1 MSERHDPRAER
12 EAVAASLRGQAYH
25 VLTYAKPSE
34 FHDPARLAIMF
45 AIEEMLQGGT
55 PVTRATLCDRLRLRG
70 ELTTLVLDEVEAAME
85 YREYDFDA
93 EAAGRIVHDMAGQRE
108 ARRVLAAAVQ
118 EIDLGRV
125 TTERIV
131 GSVMSRLIGVSSSGT
146 NRSRPVAEIC
156 DELDAHIERLLA
168 GSVESL
174 TTGIDAVDQAIGGIQ
189 FSEVFG
195 LTGPP
200 GSCKSVVKNR
210 MNLLNAAAGYPV
222 VSYVLEMT
230 PHQETI
236 RSVAIHAGGAVSAK
250 KFRGGRGIEPPT
262 PEEVALFKHY
272 KSEIRKLP
280 IWVENSKFGLM
291 EILADAERRV
301 SENGVKLITVDY
313 AQLILAGD
321 GSQRTAELE
330 RISQA
335 FRVFAQKNHCAVCIV
350 VKLDKAGALSALK
363 GQELTG
369 AELHGSSSFHYD
381 MSSLVSLYFD
391 KPMWLCECPVE
402 EQFEWD
408 KDKEAMV
415 SIHTPG
421 LRKYCSNCHHY
432 VKVTEGRMG
441 NAFVLKA
448 RDGDTFTKVPLKL
461 EGATLQIREVVPEQ
475 MPSVVVDDDEHSA
488 EFEWGE

>member
-1 MSERHDPRAER
+1 
-12 EAVAASLRGQAYH
+12 
-25 VLTYAKPSE
+25 
-34 FHDPARLAIMF
+34 MF
-45 AIEEMLQGGT
+45 AIEDMLQGGT

-70 ELTTLVLDEVEAAME
+70 ELTSAVSDEIEAAME
-85 YREYDFDA
+85 YREHDFDA
-93 EAAGRIVHDMAGQRE
+93 EAAARIIHDMAGQRDTRKILLSAIE
-108 ARRVLAAAVQ
+108 D
-118 EIDLGRV
+118 IDRGRA
-125 TTERIV
+125 TTERVV
-131 GSVMSRLIGVSSSGT
+131 GSVLSRLMGVSASGS
-146 NRSRPVAEIC
+146 NRSRPISEIC
-156 DELDAHIERLLA
+156 DDLDAHLDRLVA
-168 GSVESL
+168 GEVESL
-174 TTGIDAVDQAIGGIQ
+174 TTGVDQVDRAIGGLQ
-189 FSEVFG
+189 FSEVLG

-230 PHQETI
+230 PLQETI
-236 RSVAIHAGGAVSAK
+236 RSVAIYAEGLVSAK
-250 KFRGGRGIEPPT
+250 IFRGGRGIAPPT
-262 PEEVALFKHY
+262 PEQVALFRHY
-272 KSEIRKLP
+272 KNEIRKLP

-301 SENGVKLITVDY
+301 AENGVRLVTVDY

-321 GSQRTAELE
+321 GTQRTAELE

-350 VKLDKAGALSALK
+350 VRLDKAGAMSALK

-408 KDKEAMV
+408 KEREAFA
-415 SIHTPG
+415 SIHTTG
-421 LRKYCSNCHHY
+421 LRKYCPNCHHY
-432 VKVTEGRMG
+432 VQASEGRMG

-461 EGATLQIREVVPEQ
+461 EGATLQIREIAPEE
-475 MPSVVVDDDEHSA
+475 MPSVGSPEEDPYNFSV
-488 EFEWGE
+488 GE